1 MAISVST
8 SELQNA
14 RHSTPPFFGRRSGIV
29 QSARSSSKDDD
40 AAFAARRRSI
50 TRSGNRK
57 PLERVAAL
65 LVAISR
71 NNTYEGRDP
80 RTIPD
85 ALTAGFV
92 AQLLG
97 IDVGTLAD
105 LLVSLEYQG
114 LVASTASAGLKL
126 TNLAGLE
133 RLADAR

>member
-1 MAISVST
+1 MSMVT
-8 SELQNA
+8 SEMLNAKQPVPPFLVRRSRTAQNA
-14 RHSTPPFFGRRSGIV
+14 RSP
-29 QSARSSSKDDD
+29 SSEE
-40 AAFAARRRSI
+40 AAFALRRHSI
-50 TRSGNRK
+50 VRSGSQA

-71 NNTYEGRDP
+71 NNEYEGRDR

-85 ALTAGFV
+85 SLTCGFV

-97 IDVGTLAD
+97 IEVPVLAD
-105 LLVSLEYQG
+105 LLVSLKRQG
-114 LVASTASAGLKL
+114 LVASTRPSVLEL

>member
-1 MAISVST
+1 MSMIT
-8 SELQNA
+8 SEMLNAKQPVPPFLVGRFRTAQNVRSPSSEEA
-14 RHSTPPFFGRRSGIV
+14 AFALRRHSIV
-29 QSARSSSKDDD
+29 RSSSQ
-40 AAFAARRRSI
+40 A
-50 TRSGNRK
+50 

-71 NNTYEGRDP
+71 NNEYEGRDR

-85 ALTAGFV
+85 SLTCGFV

-97 IDVGTLAD
+97 IEVPVLAD
-105 LLVSLEYQG
+105 LLVSLERQG
-114 LVASTASAGLKL
+114 LVASTPPSVLEL

>member
-1 MAISVST
+1 MSMIT
-8 SELQNA
+8 SEMLNAKQPVPPFLVRRFRTAQNA
-14 RHSTPPFFGRRSGIV
+14 RSPSSEEASFALRRHSIV
-29 QSARSSSKDDD
+29 RSSSQ
-40 AAFAARRRSI
+40 A
-50 TRSGNRK
+50 

-71 NNTYEGRDP
+71 NNEYEGRDR

-85 ALTAGFV
+85 SLTCGFFV

-97 IDVGTLAD
+97 IEVPVLAD
-105 LLVSLEYQG
+105 LLVSLERQG
-114 LVASTASAGLKL
+114 LVASTPPSVLEL

>member
-1 MAISVST
+1 MR
-8 SELQNA
+8 
-14 RHSTPPFFGRRSGIV
+14 RHSIVRSGS
-29 QSARSSSKDDD
+29 QA
-40 AAFAARRRSI
+40 
-50 TRSGNRK
+50 

-71 NNTYEGRDP
+71 NNEYEGRDR

-85 ALTAGFV
+85 SLTCGSV

-97 IDVGTLAD
+97 IEVPVLAD
-105 LLVSLEYQG
+105 LLVSLEHQG
-114 LVASTASAGLKL
+114 LVASTPPSVLEL